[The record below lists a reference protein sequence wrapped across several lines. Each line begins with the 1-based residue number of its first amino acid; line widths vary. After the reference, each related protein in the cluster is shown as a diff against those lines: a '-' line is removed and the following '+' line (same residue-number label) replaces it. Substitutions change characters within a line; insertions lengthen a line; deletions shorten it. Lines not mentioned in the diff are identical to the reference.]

1 MIETTALAP
10 REDVDNMI
18 MSLRGYKVILD
29 FSLAEIYGI
38 SVKRLVEQV
47 KRNIDRF
54 PPDFMFQLTTNEMRN
69 SNFAIREWGGRR
81 RLPYAFTEHGAVMA
95 ANILRSK
102 RAIHASI
109 YVVRV
114 FVKLRQFVVSHRE
127 LTQKLDELERNV
139 AVHDKAICSLF
150 DAIRKLMALPE
161 KKKRRIGFDLNKKT

>member
-1 MIETTALAP
+1 L
-10 REDVDNMI
+10 
-18 MSLRGYKVILD
+18 
-29 FSLAEIYGI
+29 
-38 SVKRLVEQV
+38 EQV

-54 PPDFMFQLTTNEMRN
+54 PPDFMFQVTTNEIRN
-69 SNFAIREWGGRR
+69 LKSDFAIREWGGRR